1 MGMHGGK
8 RMELTAANLQQRLA
22 PRPVRFYPQVGSTQ
36 DIALTWLQQGAESGA
51 VVIADEQLAGR
62 GRAGRTWHTPPGAA
76 LALSVILYPPAES
89 LPRITMLGAVAIAEL
104 LEGIGASDVS
114 IKWPNDVC
122 LNRRKVS
129 GVLPEA
135 AWEGNRLIGV
145 ALGIGINVRN
155 DFCGTPLQE
164 TAISIE
170 PALERTFDR
179 INLIAR
185 LLARI
190 DRWTE
195 LLGTAELLEA
205 WKARLKT
212 LGQDVTV
219 ASAAGTVSGI
229 AESVDEQ
236 GALFIRE
243 DDGTL
248 RRVIVGDTLSN
259 QG

>member
-1 MGMHGGK
+1 VE
-8 RMELTAANLQQRLA
+8 RMELTAKDLQQRLA
-22 PRPVRFYPQVGSTQ
+22 PHPVKFYTQVGSTQ
-36 DIALTWLQQGAESGA
+36 DIALAWLQEGAESGA

-76 LALSVILYPPAES
+76 LALSVILHPSEES
-89 LPRITMLGAVAIAEL
+89 LTQVTMLGAVAVAQL
-104 LEGIGASDVS
+104 LEDIGASDVS

-122 LNRRKVS
+122 LNGRKVS
-129 GVLPEA
+129 GVLPET
-135 AWEGNRLIGV
+135 AWEGNRPLGV

-155 DFCGTPLQE
+155 DFGGTPLQV

-170 PALERTFDR
+170 PALGQKFDR
-179 INLIAR
+179 IDLIAR

-190 DRWTE
+190 DYWTK
-195 LLGTAELLEA
+195 LLGTARLFET
-205 WKARLKT
+205 WKMRLAT

-219 ASAAGTVSGI
+219 TSAAGTVSGI

-243 DDGTL
+243 HDGVL

-259 QG
+259 